1 MLLKTKAIRMV
12 FYFAV
17 VVGGVLPIVLYW
29 IYIGRASSMTPQ
41 DAVELLD
48 KPGTKA
54 VLVDIRTSEEFKDNR
69 LHGTQNWPYDRIMAL
84 SSRNAIPKQYN
95 GKHLILLCK
104 SGIKSALAGRRLQ
117 ELKFAN
123 VSSVRG
129 GMQAWVAS
137 ADIPYKPEFYKIRK
151 NSGEIK
157 NITFRES
164 PLYKQWVVVIY
175 GFVIKYTYMLLSLA
189 LVVILWRTKSLDLKA
204 LKWGLAFFFV
214 GESFCALNSYI
225 YQGSSYLF
233 EYLHSFGMV
242 LSFGFVTF
250 AILEGTDSRII
261 KISNTDQ
268 KCAALSLC
276 RSCIKYTEA
285 PCGLKRLFLFLTPAC
300 LALSF
305 IPLTV
310 APHWVSYN
318 TYIFGT
324 FFNHSH
330 PVINQLFEIRF
341 CPIIAFVLF
350 SITFMIL
357 LFKKDD
363 SITPSKVLF
372 AGGIG
377 YLGFGMFRLFIFAPY
392 HDNLVWKSFWEELTE
407 LIFVVGVG
415 ITLWIFRHRLFH
427 KKADS

>member
-1 MLLKTKAIRMV
+1 
-12 FYFAV
+12 
-17 VVGGVLPIVLYW
+17 
-29 IYIGRASSMTPQ
+29 
-41 DAVELLD
+41 
-48 KPGTKA
+48 
-54 VLVDIRTSEEFKDNR
+54 
-69 LHGTQNWPYDRIMAL
+69 
-84 SSRNAIPKQYN
+84 
-95 GKHLILLCK
+95 
-104 SGIKSALAGRRLQ
+104 
-117 ELKFAN
+117 
-123 VSSVRG
+123 
-129 GMQAWVAS
+129 
-137 ADIPYKPEFYKIRK
+137 
-151 NSGEIK
+151 
-157 NITFRES
+157 
-164 PLYKQWVVVIY
+164 
-175 GFVIKYTYMLLSLA
+175 
-189 LVVILWRTKSLDLKA
+189 
-204 LKWGLAFFFV
+204 
-214 GESFCALNSYI
+214 
-225 YQGSSYLF
+225 
-233 EYLHSFGMV
+233 MV

-305 IPLTV
+305 IPLTA

-330 PVINQLFEIRF
+330 SVINQLFEIRF

-363 SITPSKVLF
+363 PITPSKVLF
-372 AGGIG
+372 ASGMG